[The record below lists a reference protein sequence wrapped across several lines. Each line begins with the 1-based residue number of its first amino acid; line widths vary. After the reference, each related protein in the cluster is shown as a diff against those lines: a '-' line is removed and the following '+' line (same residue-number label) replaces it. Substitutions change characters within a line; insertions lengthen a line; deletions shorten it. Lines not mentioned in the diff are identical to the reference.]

1 MKFFVKTTGQRELH
15 KSFNQ
20 IKYTFLWDKKHHVG
34 KAFFRWLKQ
43 MKKQD
48 CVVLE
53 DDIILCDH
61 FEERIN
67 AAIQTCP
74 NNLTNF
80 FADYKQWQPCHWK
93 QEWNNTQCVYYPKE
107 ISRKI
112 YKFYKKYPIY
122 KLFSKH
128 SPLLSLTMSLMNMQ
142 HWVYFPCL
150 VQHLDLDSLIYS
162 SDAINGYRRTEYFI
176 DDLQNLGAVNN
187 VQEYN
192 ILSVP
197 ITIDSFNLLQIVKQ
211 EQAYNQQKIDEYNQ
225 QLESFAEKQE
235 ANKHKK
241 EFVKQLLKQN
251 NQLVEPEKPSLLNLE
266 NILKEKLHTQA
277 QSRIDS
283 LTEEDFIHN

>member
-1 MKFFVKTTGQRELH
+1 MKFFVKTTGQRKLH
-15 KSFNQ
+15 NSFNQ
-20 IKYTFLWDKKHHVG
+20 IKYSFLWDKKHHVG

-74 NNLTNF
+74 NRLTNF

-128 SPLLSLTMSLMNMQ
+128 SPLLSLTMSLMNIQ

-150 VQHLDLDSLIYS
+150 IQHLDLDSLIYDNAVS
-162 SDAINGYRRTEYFI
+162 GCRRTLYFV
-176 DDLQNLGAVNN
+176 DDLHQLGAVKNEDNYNN
-187 VQEYN
+187 YT
-192 ILSVP
+192 IP
-197 ITIDSFNLLQIVKQ
+197 ITVESFDLSLIIQKEQNYNEHQMRVYDDNLKH
-211 EQAYNQQKIDEYNQ
+211 YNQLKKEN
-225 QLESFAEKQE
+225 A
-235 ANKHKK
+235 HKK
-241 EFVKQLLKQN
+241 QLVKDLLKQSGS
-251 NQLVEPEKPSLLNLE
+251 LVEPEKPILIDIE
-266 NILKEKLHTQA
+266 KILKEKLTNQML
-277 QSRIDS
+277 SRLSALSD
-283 LTEEDFIHN
+283 EDFIYN